1 MNDADLEGIELEN
14 IIVGHR
20 RTRPT
25 QRFTPPPNDGPFI
38 DDVDPA
44 PIRPAG
50 NGSWAPNFNPPPD
63 LEAEQQHSDG
73 GYHDGNGSR
82 APNFNSPRDLEGEQE
97 DYDIGHQDGNDD
109 VNEDDPAESV
119 DDDNEAIL
127 EYQKDL
133 PSMTLSTAARTM
145 ARRMMMTTTPP
156 PILMMT
162 AMIIKMLSRAAKPV
176 KLPWSVIFNIIAIN
190 IIQSVGWKRMMITMP
205 LYEQLTLR
213 HLCYLHISLP
223 DIT

>member
-156 PILMMT
+156 PNIDDDSNDN
-162 AMIIKMLSRAAKPV
+162 KNVVKSRKTGQTTMERYLQHHSYQHHS
-176 KLPWSVIFNIIAIN
+176 KRGMEEDDDNDAI
-190 IIQSVGWKRMMITMP
+190 V
-205 LYEQLTLR
+205 
-213 HLCYLHISLP
+213 
-223 DIT
+223 